1 MGTLTETCKRT
12 VRHFIKKKKDAPLKK
27 SATPR
32 GRGGY
37 NSYTYILTNPEATL
51 RPTLANYLKFTH
63 MHCFA
68 LLCIVYCT
76 VRKVKMEYRYEVGN
90 LLEIV

>member
-51 RPTLANYLKFTH
+51 RPTLADYLKFTH
-63 MHCFA
+63 MHCST
-68 LLCIVYCT
+68 L
-76 VRKVKMEYRYEVGN
+76 
-90 LLEIV
+90 